1 LSKNIIEHFG
11 IKYKVTI
18 QYKGGYIIEIN
29 PRLSTF
35 IYTDT
40 WNESW
45 IIFDYPLGNK
55 DIDVLSKSLKKILV
69 VFVWLGILIN
79 YFINSVIDMEDV

>member
-1 LSKNIIEHFG
+1 MVG
-11 IKYKVTI
+11 I

-40 WNESW
+40 GNENW
-45 IIFDYPLGNK
+45 IIFDYLLGNK
-55 DIDVLSKSLKKILV
+55 DIDVLSKSLKKSLV

-79 YFINSVIDMEDV
+79 YFINSVIDIKDV

>member
-1 LSKNIIEHFG
+1 MVG
-11 IKYKVTI
+11 I

-29 PRLSTF
+29 PRFFTF

-45 IIFDYPLGNK
+45 IIFYYLLGTK
-55 DIDVLSKSLKKILV
+55 DIDVLSKKFEEKPS
-69 VFVWLGILIN
+69 GIRMVRYFIN
-79 YFINSVIDMEDV
+79 YFINSIIDMEDV